1 MCQRQNARLRMMRG
15 SSCGATRNLSLN
27 IFCILLFIQLNLVR
41 TISVD
46 SLAAPTGFSISTY
59 SDQVPGARFLA
70 VSKTPR
76 PPITLV
82 YVGTN
87 GTQVHNRRPLNMR
100 SLPQSRHINVFWL
113 VPCLATMTD
122 VSSHHHLVVHC
133 KYSLF
138 VIAACVCFS
147 IVKSQGLDFLSR
159 HL

>member
-1 MCQRQNARLRMMRG
+1 MGQRQNARLRMMRE
-15 SSCGATRNLSLN
+15 SSCGATRKFSLT
-27 IFCILLFIQLNLVR
+27 ISCSLLFIRLSLVES
-41 TISVD
+41 IPVD

-76 PPITLV
+76 PPVSLV

-87 GTQVHNRRPLNMR
+87 GTQVKHRHPFNMQ
-100 SLPQSRHINVFWL
+100 SLPQARHINVCWL

-122 VSSHHHLVVHC
+122 VSSHQHLVVHR

-138 VIAACVCFS
+138 VIAACFCFS
-147 IVKSQGLDFLSR
+147 IVKSQGLDYQSR